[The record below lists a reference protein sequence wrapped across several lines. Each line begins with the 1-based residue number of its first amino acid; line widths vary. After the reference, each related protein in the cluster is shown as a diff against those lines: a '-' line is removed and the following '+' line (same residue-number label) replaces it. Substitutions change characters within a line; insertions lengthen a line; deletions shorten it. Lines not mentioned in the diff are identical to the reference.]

1 MLIIIKDVSS
11 NLEDDLEMSTSE
23 AVYEQFMNYISY
35 ADMYTQLSTET
46 LSESKSP
53 RHGQ

>member
-1 MLIIIKDVSS
+1 
-11 NLEDDLEMSTSE
+11 MSTSE
-23 AVYEQFMNYISY
+23 AVYEHFMNYISY
-35 ADMYTQLSTET
+35 ADMYTQLSTQT